1 MSNNLPL
8 RHIGRETT
16 ADTFFLDESGIDRKE
31 TWKFSRWDR
40 SVWVQFAEWAKTV
53 LPDPIKETL
62 KNIDFA
68 VLKDAE
74 VIRKLKLADHDEE
87 KRVRELNRAEIA
99 RVEKLNQ
106 EEIKNAEH
114 EKRKAVKIEPRLTP
128 FIPMADGY
136 KDNHH
141 QLTSMALNK
150 ASSYLQ
156 FQSPEM
162 ASLLNNIIGGAYLFF
177 LLLRRNHPDMT
188 EDLACEIYMELGE
201 EEVSRI
207 FQTTQGQSSRKRA
220 KNSAG
225 QPA

>member
-1 MSNNLPL
+1 MSNLPL

-16 ADTFFLDESGIDRKE
+16 ADTFFLDESGTERKE
-31 TWKFSRWDR
+31 TWRFSRWDR

-106 EEIKNAEH
+106 EEIKAAEH

-128 FIPMADGY
+128 FVPMADGY
-136 KDNHH
+136 KDN
-141 QLTSMALNK
+141 
-150 ASSYLQ
+150 
-156 FQSPEM
+156 
-162 ASLLNNIIGGAYLFF
+162 
-177 LLLRRNHPDMT
+177 
-188 EDLACEIYMELGE
+188 
-201 EEVSRI
+201 
-207 FQTTQGQSSRKRA
+207 
-220 KNSAG
+220 
-225 QPA
+225 